1 MRTRSSRALKPEQL
15 VKQVRLGSEA
25 AIETLYGQV
34 YDIAR
39 PYLRWRLGELA
50 DVEFEDCIHEA
61 FLAALEAIQAE
72 AIRDPGKLRSFI
84 LTIVRHKATVV
95 IRKASRDRR
104 QLDVQECLH
113 LIDQAPG
120 QERML
125 MTSER
130 SRLLQHFLKQLGPVE
145 REILIRFYLSGHSRE
160 RICRDLELSPTQFRL
175 RKSRAKAR
183 LTRIVSESL
192 ARNES

>member
-1 MRTRSSRALKPEQL
+1 M
-15 VKQVRLGSEA
+15 KQVRLGCPV
-25 AIETLYGQV
+25 AIEILYDNV
-34 YDIAR
+34 HEIAR

-50 DVEFEDCIHEA
+50 GDEFEDCIHEA

-72 AIRDPGKLRSFI
+72 AIRDPARLRSFI
-84 LTIVRHKATVV
+84 QTIVRHKATMV

-125 MTSER
+125 MISER
-130 SRLLQHFLKQLGPVE
+130 GQLLQHFLKQLSPME

-160 RICRDLELSPTQFRL
+160 RICRDLELTPTQFRL

-183 LTRIVSESL
+183 LTRIVSESV
-192 ARNES
+192 ADRES